1 MKTSIKRLNTNPVRG
16 AVDAGRLSEISESD
30 LKALA
35 GGTAQGVSCLMIEN
49 VRDSHFFWIHEGYP
63 ESG

>member
-30 LKALA
+30 LKAVA
-35 GGTAQGVSCLMIEN
+35 GGTAQGSYCLIEN
-49 VRDSHFFWIHEGYP
+49 YRDDQYFGIHGGYP